1 MAYSL
6 FLAEALFHISRHTV
20 LFLADFANLAD
31 NCLRRECTKCKDLRH
46 LRYLRATHISAC
58 INYLSQISLISQIII
73 ASGEGSQRKDLRHL
87 RYLRATHISACIN
100 YLSQISQISQIY
112 FRSRKGM

>member
-6 FLAEALFHISRHTV
+6 FLVEALFHISRHTV
-20 LFLADFANLAD
+20 LSLADFANLAD
-31 NCLRRECTKCKDLRH
+31 NCLRRECTKCKD
-46 LRYLRATHISAC
+46 
-58 INYLSQISLISQIII
+58 Q
-73 ASGEGSQRKDLRHL
+73 RHL

-112 FRSRKGM
+112 YRSKKGM